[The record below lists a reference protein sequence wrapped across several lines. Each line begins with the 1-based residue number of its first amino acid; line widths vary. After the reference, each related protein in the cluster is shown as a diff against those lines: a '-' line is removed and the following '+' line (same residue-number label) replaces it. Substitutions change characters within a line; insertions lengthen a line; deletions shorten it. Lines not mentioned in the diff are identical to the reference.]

1 MSSIPEL
8 PPDQFLHAVLDSV
21 GVALVVVDSQGK
33 FVFTNQAALRMF
45 GWTENLGGISVDQWR
60 RDYVFRDS
68 QGQPISADQAPILRA
83 LGGGQIQPQE
93 LDVTLPD
100 GRRKWLHAAGH
111 RFSVFGMAGV
121 LVVIT
126 DETEQI
132 ELRRALERAQTAD
145 AFGLLVA
152 GAAHDLNNMISIISA
167 NVTFIQAEKDI
178 PKSVRNRL
186 NHISVALQK
195 GAALATKLVR
205 QRSGHELRPRP
216 VQINDLILA
225 ALELVRPVL
234 KDRVQVKTELAP
246 LPEVEVDPP
255 RIEQVL
261 INLILNALDAM
272 PQGGELTLR
281 TEVVGRTAVVETEL
295 DEPKRKQAKSFVCV
309 TVADTG
315 IGIPRNLQNHI
326 FEPFFTTKTFGKGS
340 GLGLASARAVVR
352 QHQGYIQVQST
363 PLAGTKFTVLFP
375 VGEKTSLR
383 SKKAA

>member
-1 MSSIPEL
+1 
-8 PPDQFLHAVLDSV
+8 
-21 GVALVVVDSQGK
+21 
-33 FVFTNQAALRMF
+33 
-45 GWTENLGGISVDQWR
+45 
-60 RDYVFRDS
+60 
-68 QGQPISADQAPILRA
+68 
-83 LGGGQIQPQE
+83 
-93 LDVTLPD
+93 
-100 GRRKWLHAAGH
+100 
-111 RFSVFGMAGV
+111 
-121 LVVIT
+121 
-126 DETEQI
+126 
-132 ELRRALERAQTAD
+132 
-145 AFGLLVA
+145 
-152 GAAHDLNNMISIISA
+152 
-167 NVTFIQAEKDI
+167 
-178 PKSVRNRL
+178 
-186 NHISVALQK
+186 
-195 GAALATKLVR
+195 
-205 QRSGHELRPRP
+205 
-216 VQINDLILA
+216 
-225 ALELVRPVL
+225 
-234 KDRVQVKTELAP
+234 VQVKTELAP

-363 PLAGTKFTVLFP
+363 PLAGTKFTVFFP
-375 VGEKTSLR
+375 VGEKTSIR